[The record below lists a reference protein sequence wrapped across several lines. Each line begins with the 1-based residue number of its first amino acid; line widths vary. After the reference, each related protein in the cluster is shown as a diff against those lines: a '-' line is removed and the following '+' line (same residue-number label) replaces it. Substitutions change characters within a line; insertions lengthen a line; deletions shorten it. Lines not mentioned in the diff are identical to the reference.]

1 MNRNHHN
8 QFTGCEIYT
17 TPRQYIYMDAKTQES
32 QWISDAQKGSRE
44 AFGKLIEAHHVGI
57 RAYLLVR
64 IDNPHDAEDLAQDTF
79 ITAFKKLNDFD
90 ISKPLGPW
98 LRGIAF
104 RLLANYRKKHKP
116 SYIGANEELDG
127 LIHQTIEKRQH
138 LGSEAERLEAL
149 KLCMQ
154 ELNPES
160 QSLIHTRYLKGKS
173 LKELC
178 KTSNRKHSAI
188 AMQLHRIRH
197 ALKLCIEGKVA

>member
-1 MNRNHHN
+1 MSDNR
-8 QFTGCEIYT
+8 
-17 TPRQYIYMDAKTQES
+17 QES
-32 QWISDAQKGSRE
+32 QWIEAAQQGSRE
-44 AFGKLIEAHHVGI
+44 AFGRLIEIHHVGI

-64 IDNPHDAEDLAQDTF
+64 LDNPHDAEDLAQDTF
-79 ITAFKKLNDFD
+79 ITAYKRLGDFD

-127 LIHQTIEKRQH
+127 LIHQTIEKRQKM
-138 LGSEAERLEAL
+138 GSEAERLEAL

-160 QSLIHTRYLKGKS
+160 KTLIQTRYLKGKS

-178 KTSNRKHSAI
+178 KATNRKHSAI

-197 ALKLCIEGKVA
+197 ALKLCIEGKVV